1 MIGPNKYNHGRE
13 TYAVYYGDGFVLK
26 RPLPGFGD
34 DKKRAWLEKQHKTK
48 DVIDSIR
55 KVGNPTYN
63 VPAMIFI
70 NDDEYQV
77 LEERALGAPLT
88 KELYGS
94 LSRRQKF
101 EIINSIGS
109 FLVDMNESRPVK
121 DIEKYKIFNEIKFG
135 KLNNFIEN
143 KMSNW
148 FTKNEVLQMSRIR
161 DEVGVFEY
169 DTRQAWSHGDLNPG
183 NVLYDKERNKIYFID
198 FAEANYKFIYRDIFA
213 PLQIELGI
221 YKQVYSIY
229 SKLHNKDLYTILS
242 LKNDTLKNIMKY
254 RIMVVFLRRFIKAAD
269 DLRINPVNKNNNLEK
284 IDFMRKQIQNILDLG
299 SQVAK

>member
-1 MIGPNKYNHGRE
+1 
-13 TYAVYYGDGFVLK
+13 
-26 RPLPGFGD
+26 
-34 DKKRAWLEKQHKTK
+34 
-48 DVIDSIR
+48 
-55 KVGNPTYN
+55 
-63 VPAMIFI
+63 
-70 NDDEYQV
+70 
-77 LEERALGAPLT
+77 
-88 KELYGS
+88 
-94 LSRRQKF
+94 
-101 EIINSIGS
+101 
-109 FLVDMNESRPVK
+109 
-121 DIEKYKIFNEIKFG
+121 
-135 KLNNFIEN
+135 
-143 KMSNW
+143 MSNL

-284 IDFMRKQIQNILDLG
+284 IDFMRKQIQNILDLE